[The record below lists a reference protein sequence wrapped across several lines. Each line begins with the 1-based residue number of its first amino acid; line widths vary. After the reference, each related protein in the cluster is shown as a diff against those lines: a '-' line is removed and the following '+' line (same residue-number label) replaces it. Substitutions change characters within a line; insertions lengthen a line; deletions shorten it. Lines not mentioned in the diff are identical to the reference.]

1 MSCFHSW
8 GLTPAG
14 AGVTEFAQQVV
25 AGLASGSIY
34 ALLAL
39 AIVIIYRS
47 TGVVNFAQGEM
58 ATFTTFIAWTLVDHG
73 IGYWGAFALTL
84 LIALVGGIA
93 LERIVVRPVE
103 GKPVINAVILT
114 IGLFILLGGLSN
126 WIWKAEVRSFPPSRP
141 FPTSAWD
148 LGGVAVSKQDAGI
161 LVVML
166 VLVAVLYV
174 LFQHTKL
181 GLALR
186 ASALNP
192 VASRLVGIRVGWMLG
207 LGWGLAAAIGAVA
220 GLFTAAAAPPLDP
233 NMMRPILIY
242 AFAAAVLGGLE
253 SPVGAVL
260 GGLLIGVVL
269 NLISTYDTHLH
280 LDLDRMRL
288 PIALAM
294 ILVILLVRPSG
305 LFGRTAVRRV

>member
-1 MSCFHSW
+1 
-8 GLTPAG
+8 
-14 AGVTEFAQQVV
+14 VTEFLQQVV

-73 IGYWGAFALTL
+73 VGYWGAVALTL
-84 LIALVGGIA
+84 LIALVGGFA

-161 LVVML
+161 LAVML
-166 VLVAVLYV
+166 VLLALLWA
-174 LFQHTKL
+174 LFGYTKL

-186 ASALNP
+186 ASAINP

-233 NMMRPILIY
+233 NMMRPVLIY
-242 AFAAAVLGGLE
+242 AFAAAVVGGLE
-253 SPVGAVL
+253 SPIGAVV
-260 GGLLIGVVL
+260 GGLVIGVVL
-269 NLISTYDTHLH
+269 NLVATYDTHVH
-280 LDLDRMRL
+280 LDLDRVRL
-288 PIALAM
+288 PIALAL
-294 ILVILLVRPSG
+294 ILIVLLARPTG
-305 LFGRTAVRRV
+305 LFGKQVVRRV

>member
-1 MSCFHSW
+1 MS
-8 GLTPAG
+8 
-14 AGVTEFAQQVV
+14 
-25 AGLASGSIY
+25 
-34 ALLAL
+34 
-39 AIVIIYRS
+39 AIAHRPE
-47 TGVVNFAQGEM
+47 G
-58 ATFTTFIAWTLVDHG
+58 D
-73 IGYWGAFALTL
+73 
-84 LIALVGGIA
+84 
-93 LERIVVRPVE
+93 PVE

-161 LVVML
+161 LAVML
-166 VLVAVLYV
+166 VLLALLWA
-174 LFQHTKL
+174 LFRYTKL

-233 NMMRPILIY
+233 NMMRPVLIY
-242 AFAAAVLGGLE
+242 AFAAAVVGGLE
-253 SPVGAVL
+253 SPVGAVV
-260 GGLLIGVVL
+260 GGLVIGVVL
-269 NLISTYDTHLH
+269 NLIATYDTHLH

-288 PIALAM
+288 PIALAL
-294 ILVILLVRPSG
+294 ILVVLLIRPTG
-305 LFGRTAVRRV
+305 LFGRQVVRRV

>member
-1 MSCFHSW
+1 M
-8 GLTPAG
+8 
-14 AGVTEFAQQVV
+14 TEFLQQVV

-84 LIALVGGIA
+84 LIALVGGFA

-148 LGGVAVSKQDAGI
+148 IGGVAVSKQDAGI
-161 LVVML
+161 LAVML
-166 VLVAVLYV
+166 VLLALLWG
-174 LFQHTKL
+174 LFQFTKL

-233 NMMRPILIY
+233 NMMRPVLIY
-242 AFAAAVLGGLE
+242 AFAAAVVGGLE

-260 GGLLIGVVL
+260 GGLVIGVVL
-269 NLISTYDTHLH
+269 NLIATYDTHIH
-280 LDLDRMRL
+280 LDLDRVRL
-288 PIALAM
+288 PIALAL
-294 ILVILLVRPSG
+294 ILVVLLVRPTG
-305 LFGRTAVRRV
+305 LFGRQAVRRV

>member
-1 MSCFHSW
+1 
-8 GLTPAG
+8 L
-14 AGVTEFAQQVV
+14 TEFLQQVV

-192 VASRLVGIRVGWMLG
+192 VASRLVGIRVGWMLA

-242 AFAAAVLGGLE
+242 AFAAAVVGGLE
-253 SPVGAVL
+253 SPVGAVV

-269 NLISTYDTHLH
+269 NLIATYDTHLH

-294 ILVILLVRPSG
+294 ILVILLVRPGG

>member
-1 MSCFHSW
+1 M
-8 GLTPAG
+8 
-14 AGVTEFAQQVV
+14 VEFAQQVV
-25 AGLASGSIY
+25 SGLASGSIY
-34 ALLAL
+34 AGLAL

-58 ATFTTFIAWTLVDHG
+58 ATFTTFISWTLADHG
-73 IGYWGAFALTL
+73 VGYWGAFALTL
-84 LIALVGGIA
+84 LIAFVGGVA

-103 GKPVINAVILT
+103 GGPVLTIVILT

-126 WIWKAEVRSFPPSRP
+126 WIWKAEVRSFPPNRP
-141 FPTSAWD
+141 FPTSTWD
-148 LGGVAVSKQDAGI
+148 IGGVALSKQDLGI
-161 LVVML
+161 LGVTIALVVL
-166 VLVAVLYV
+166 LFV
-174 LFQHTKL
+174 LFQYTKL

-192 VASRLVGIRVGWMLG
+192 AASRLVGIRVGWMLA

-253 SPVGAVL
+253 SPIGAII
-260 GGLLIGVVL
+260 GGLTIGVAL
-269 NLISTYDTHLH
+269 NLIVTYDSHLH
-280 LDLDRMRL
+280 IELDRLRL
-288 PIALAM
+288 PIAF
-294 ILVILLVRPSG
+294 LVILTVLLLRPAG
-305 LFGRTAVRRV
+305 LLGRAVVRRV

>member
-1 MSCFHSW
+1 MVE
-8 GLTPAG
+8 L
-14 AGVTEFAQQVV
+14 AQQVV
-25 AGLASGSIY
+25 SGLASGSIY
-34 ALLAL
+34 ASLAL

-47 TGVVNFAQGEM
+47 TGVVNFAQGEL
-58 ATFTTFIAWTLVDHG
+58 ATFTTFVAWTLVEHG
-73 IGYWGAFALTL
+73 VGYWAAFALTL
-84 LIALVGGIA
+84 LIAFAGGVA

-103 GKPVINAVILT
+103 GGPVLTIVILT

-141 FPTSAWD
+141 FPTSTWD
-148 LGGVAVSKQDAGI
+148 LGGVAISRQDVGI
-161 LVVML
+161 LGVTVVL
-166 VLVAVLYV
+166 VLLLYL

-186 ASALNP
+186 AAALNP
-192 VASRLVGIRVGWMLG
+192 AASRLVGIRVGWMLA

-253 SPVGAVL
+253 SPVGAVI
-260 GGLLIGVVL
+260 GGLTIGVLL
-269 NLISTYDTHLH
+269 NLAVTYDTHVH
-280 LDLDRMRL
+280 LELDPLRL
-288 PIALAM
+288 PIAF
-294 ILVILLVRPSG
+294 LVILTVLLVRPAG
-305 LFGRTAVRRV
+305 LLGRTVVRRV

>member
-1 MSCFHSW
+1 
-8 GLTPAG
+8 LV
-14 AGVTEFAQQVV
+14 VTEFAQQVV

-73 IGYWGAFALTL
+73 LGYWGAFALTL

-148 LGGVAVSKQDAGI
+148 VGGVAVSKQDAGI

-166 VLVAVLYV
+166 VLVAVLYA
-174 LFQHTKL
+174 LFQFTKV

-192 VASRLVGIRVGWMLG
+192 DASRLVGIRVGWMLA

-233 NMMRPILIY
+233 NMMRPVLIY
-242 AFAAAVLGGLE
+242 AFAAAVVGGLE
-253 SPVGAVL
+253 SPIGAVV
-260 GGLLIGVVL
+260 GGLVIGVVL
-269 NLISTYDTHLH
+269 NLIATYDTHVH
-280 LDLDRMRL
+280 LDLDRVRL
-288 PIALAM
+288 PIALAL
-294 ILVILLVRPSG
+294 ILVVLLVRPSG
-305 LFGRTAVRRV
+305 LFGRTVVRRV

>member
-1 MSCFHSW
+1 
-8 GLTPAG
+8 
-14 AGVTEFAQQVV
+14 VTQFLQQVV

-73 IGYWGAFALTL
+73 VGYWGAFALTL
-84 LIALVGGIA
+84 LIAFVGGIA

-161 LVVML
+161 LAVML
-166 VLVAVLYV
+166 VLLALLWA
-174 LFQHTKL
+174 LFRYTKL

-233 NMMRPILIY
+233 NMMRPVLIY
-242 AFAAAVLGGLE
+242 AFAAAVVGGLE
-253 SPVGAVL
+253 SPVGAVI
-260 GGLLIGVVL
+260 GGLVIGVVL
-269 NLISTYDTHLH
+269 NLVATYDSHVH
-280 LDLDRMRL
+280 LDLDRERL
-288 PIALAM
+288 PIALAL
-294 ILVILLVRPSG
+294 ILIVLLARPTG
-305 LFGRTAVRRV
+305 LFGRQTVRRV

>member
-1 MSCFHSW
+1 
-8 GLTPAG
+8 L
-14 AGVTEFAQQVV
+14 TEFLQQVV

-84 LIALVGGIA
+84 VIALVGGIA

-220 GLFTAAAAPPLDP
+220 GLFTAAASPPLDP

-294 ILVILLVRPSG
+294 ILVILLVRPGG

>member
-1 MSCFHSW
+1 M
-8 GLTPAG
+8 
-14 AGVTEFAQQVV
+14 TEFLQQVV

-39 AIVIIYRS
+39 GIVIIYRS

-73 IGYWGAFALTL
+73 VGYWGAFALTL
-84 LIALVGGIA
+84 LIAFVGGIA

-103 GKPVINAVILT
+103 GKPVINGVILT

-148 LGGVAVSKQDAGI
+148 FGGVAVSKQDAGI
-161 LVVML
+161 L
-166 VLVAVLYV
+166 AVTLALMALLSG
-174 LFQHTKL
+174 LFRYTKL

-233 NMMRPILIY
+233 NMMRPVLIY
-242 AFAAAVLGGLE
+242 AFAAAVVGGLE
-253 SPVGAVL
+253 SPIGAVV
-260 GGLLIGVVL
+260 GGLVIGVVL

-280 LDLDRMRL
+280 LDLDRVRL
-288 PIALAM
+288 PVALAL
-294 ILVILLVRPSG
+294 ILIVLLARPTG
-305 LFGRTAVRRV
+305 LFGKQVVRRV

>member
-1 MSCFHSW
+1 
-8 GLTPAG
+8 L
-14 AGVTEFAQQVV
+14 TEFLQQVV

-73 IGYWGAFALTL
+73 LGYWGAFALTL

-166 VLVAVLYV
+166 ALVALLYV

-220 GLFTAAAAPPLDP
+220 GLFTAAASPPLDP

-253 SPVGAVL
+253 SPVGAVV

-294 ILVILLVRPSG
+294 ILVILLVRPGG

>member
-1 MSCFHSW
+1 M
-8 GLTPAG
+8 A
-14 AGVTEFAQQVV
+14 EFFQQVV

-73 IGYWGAFALTL
+73 LGYWPAFALTL
-84 LIALVGGIA
+84 LIAFVGGIA
-93 LERIVVRPVE
+93 LERTIIRPVE
-103 GKPVINAVILT
+103 GKPVVTVVILT
-114 IGLFILLGGLSN
+114 IGLFIMLGGLTN

-148 LGGVAVSKQDAGI
+148 VGGVAISKQDVGI
-161 LVVML
+161 LL
-166 VLVAVLYV
+166 VTLGLVGGLWA
-174 LFQHTKL
+174 LFQLTKL

-192 VASRLVGIRVGWMLG
+192 TASRLVGIRVGWMLA

-220 GLFTAAAAPPLDP
+220 GLFTAAASPPLEP

-242 AFAAAVLGGLE
+242 AFAAAVIGGLE
-253 SPVGAVL
+253 SPIGAVI
-260 GGLLIGVVL
+260 GGLSIGVAL
-269 NLISTYDTHLH
+269 NLISTYDEHLH
-280 LDLDRMRL
+280 IELDRVRL
-288 PIALAM
+288 PIALLL
-294 ILVILLVRPSG
+294 ILTVLLVRPAG
-305 LFGRTAVRRV
+305 LFGKTVLRRV

>member
-1 MSCFHSW
+1 M
-8 GLTPAG
+8 
-14 AGVTEFAQQVV
+14 TEFAQQVV

-166 VLVAVLYV
+166 VLVALLYV

-192 VASRLVGIRVGWMLG
+192 VASRLVGIRVGWMLA

-242 AFAAAVLGGLE
+242 AFAAAVVGGLE
-253 SPVGAVL
+253 SPVGAVV
-260 GGLLIGVVL
+260 GGLVIGVVL
-269 NLISTYDTHLH
+269 NLIATYDTHLH

-294 ILVILLVRPSG
+294 ILVILLVRPGG